1 MLGEECQQHGDGRDD
16 FLPALCLQLGGFLS
30 RRLWIPVYLTQG
42 QDKLPL
48 VLTQLTEATLCWEKQ
63 KASRCQNPQTR
74 IAPGLDNAHDS
85 CDLGSAV
92 QDLLSRDVLPNTSPD
107 TNPALPAHGKK
118 QQRARGAGSEL
129 PFRTL

>member
-1 MLGEECQQHGDGRDD
+1 M
-16 FLPALCLQLGGFLS
+16 
-30 RRLWIPVYLTQG
+30 YLTQG

-48 VLTQLTEATLCWEKQ
+48 VLTRLTEATLCWEKQ

-85 CDLGSAV
+85 CNLGSAV

-107 TNPALPAHGKK
+107 TTAPCLQPSPPRPREETAKST
-118 QQRARGAGSEL
+118 GSWL
-129 PFRTL
+129 

>member
-1 MLGEECQQHGDGRDD
+1 M
-16 FLPALCLQLGGFLS
+16 
-30 RRLWIPVYLTQG
+30 YLTQG